1 MNLDLA
7 VLLMA
12 AVTAVL
18 CAITGTLLIVRRDS
32 MISEG
37 LSHAVLPGIVIGF
50 LLIEQ
55 RHSPW
60 LVAAAAAG
68 GLAMVWSVSMLKR
81 TGLVA
86 SDAALGIV
94 FSAMFSFGVLL
105 ISRYLRGTMFSPEV
119 IIDGNLALAALDQW
133 RWRGYDLGPRSLT
146 WLVLTLAI
154 MLVFVNLTYKELKLM
169 MFDRMTADRFGYRP
183 NWIDIVWVS
192 LVSLVTVVAF
202 EVAGSVLIVALMIAP
217 PACAYLLV
225 KRLSQMLIVSSCF
238 GVFSAWLGFVIS
250 NHLDVTPTAPMAATA
265 GFLFLIVA
273 VLGPQHG
280 IIASWLGR
288 RRGQQIWNA
297 KILQAAAA
305 RLGQFDAERLAETL
319 DWPIAKVH
327 AVQRFAASEPPGPD
341 NN

>member
-18 CAITGTLLIVRRDS
+18 CAITGSLLIVRRDS

-50 LLIEQ
+50 LLIGQ

-60 LVAAAAAG
+60 LVCGAAAG
-68 GLAMVWSVSMLKR
+68 GLAMVWSVAMLRR

-133 RWRGYDLGPRSLT
+133 QWRGHDLGPRSLT
-146 WLVLTLAI
+146 WLILTLAI
-154 MLVFVNLTYKELKLM
+154 MLVFVNVSYKELKLM
-169 MFDRMTADRFGYRP
+169 MFDRMTAHRFGYRP
-183 NWIDIVWVS
+183 NYIDTVWVS

-202 EVAGSVLIVALMIAP
+202 EVAGSILIVALMIAP

-250 NHLDVTPTAPMAATA
+250 GWLDVAPTAPMAATA
-265 GFLFLIVA
+265 GLLFLIIA
-273 VLGPQHG
+273 VLGPQQG
-280 IIASWLGR
+280 ILASWLGR
-288 RRGQQIWNA
+288 RRGHQHWNE
-297 KILQAAAA
+297 KILQTAVEK
-305 RLGQFDAERLAETL
+305 LGRFDAEQLAEKL
-319 DWPIAKVH
+319 DWPVAKVQ
-327 AVQRFAASEPPGPD
+327 AVKQSMSSTTIAT
-341 NN
+341 NQ

>member
-18 CAITGTLLIVRRDS
+18 CAVTGTLLIVRRDS
-32 MISEG
+32 MVSEG

-50 LLIEQ
+50 LVIGQ

-60 LVAAAAAG
+60 LVGGAAAG
-68 GLAMVWSVSMLKR
+68 GLAMVWSVAMLKR

-133 RWRGYDLGPRSLT
+133 QWRGYDLGPKSLT
-146 WLVLTLAI
+146 WLVLTLAVTLI
-154 MLVFVNLTYKELKLM
+154 FVNVTYKELKLM
-169 MFDRMTADRFGYRP
+169 MFDRMTAQRFGYRP
-183 NWIDIVWVS
+183 NWVDTVLVS

-225 KRLSQMLIVSSCF
+225 KRLSHMLIVSSFF
-238 GVFSAWLGFVIS
+238 GVLAAWIGFVVS
-250 NHLDVTPTAPMAATA
+250 GHLDVAPTAPMAATA
-265 GFLFLIVA
+265 GGLFLIVA

-288 RRGQQIWNA
+288 RRGHQHWNA
-297 KILQAAAA
+297 KILETAVA
-305 RLGQFDAERLAETL
+305 RAGQFDVEQLAQTL
-319 DWPIAKVH
+319 DWPIHKVQSVRQISQSQT
-327 AVQRFAASEPPGPD
+327 AAASD
-341 NN
+341 